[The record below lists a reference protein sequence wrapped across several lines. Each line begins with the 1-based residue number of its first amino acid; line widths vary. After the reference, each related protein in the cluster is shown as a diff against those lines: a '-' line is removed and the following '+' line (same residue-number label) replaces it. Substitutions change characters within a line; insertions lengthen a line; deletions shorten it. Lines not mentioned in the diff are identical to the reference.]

1 MEGFDIVLINSLMA
15 LPAFQ
20 RRFGEPSPKGGYQIS
35 AAWQSGL
42 SNGAL
47 VGEVLGLFF
56 IGYIVERIGYKK
68 TMIGSLA
75 LLTGFIFIVF
85 FAQNLPMLLVG
96 EILMGIPWSVLPRLK
111 STKSRAL
118 TVSQGCLPDF
128 DHNLRRRSLPC
139 RFESIPHYLCQPLLG
154 HRSIPFV
161 GCTQGRRKRD
171 WSARLQASLRPPMDL
186 ACTSDRWNR
195 IGTRIALVARTQGSS
210 RRGQDPSPPPYLPQ
224 PDRIR
229 L

>member
-20 RRFGEPSPKGGYQIS
+20 SRFGEPSPKGGYQIS

-56 IGYIVERIGYKK
+56 IGYIVERLGYKK

-75 LLTGFIFIVF
+75 LLTCFIFIVF

-96 EILMGIPWSVLPRLK
+96 EILMGIPWSVLR
-111 STKSRAL
+111 
-118 TVSQGCLPDF
+118 
-128 DHNLRRRSLPC
+128 H
-139 RFESIPHYLCQPLLG
+139 FESILFPILTNFLG
-154 HRSIPFV
+154 VRS
-161 GCTQGRRKRD
+161 
-171 WSARLQASLRPPMDL
+171 RL
-186 ACTSDRWNR
+186 
-195 IGTRIALVARTQGSS
+195 
-210 RRGQDPSPPPYLPQ
+210 
-224 PDRIR
+224 
-229 L
+229 